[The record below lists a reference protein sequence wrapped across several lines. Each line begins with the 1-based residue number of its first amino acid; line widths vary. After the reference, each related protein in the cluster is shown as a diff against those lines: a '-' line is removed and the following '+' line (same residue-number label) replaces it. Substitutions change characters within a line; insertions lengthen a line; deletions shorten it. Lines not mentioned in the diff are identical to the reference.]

1 MKLSLSQIETF
12 YWVARLKS
20 LHAASRQQHLA
31 QPTVSARIQELE
43 GTIGYRLFERH
54 AQGAELTPKG
64 AVFLKKAEALLQL
77 ADGMLTED
85 AAPMR
90 GLLRLGSN
98 ESAALCGLSTF
109 LGDLGERYPDL
120 NVELTVDVGSILRG
134 RLSAGG
140 LDFAILTDPSTHPHV
155 RDVLLGESEMCWIG
169 AKGMVNKDKPLTPAD
184 LARMQLLTVPAPS
197 SLHAVNMAWFSSA
210 RVSPP
215 HLNTCNSLAVTL
227 QMVVSGVAAAILPRA
242 IVQRELDDGTIELLN
257 VSRPV
262 PSLPIYASFPMI
274 GDTRVF
280 EDIAEMAG
288 KALLATTLVR

>member
-43 GTIGYRLFERH
+43 GTLGYRLFERN

-64 AVFLKKAEALLQL
+64 TAFLKKAEALLDL

-98 ESAALCGLSTF
+98 ESAALSGLATF
-109 LGDLGERYPDL
+109 LADLGERYPAL
-120 NVELTVDVGSILRG
+120 HVELTVDVGSILRS
-134 RLSAGG
+134 RLAAGG

-155 RDVLLGESEMCWIG
+155 RDILLGESEMCWVS
-169 AKGMVNKDKPLTPAD
+169 AKGKIAKQGPLSPAD
-184 LARMQLLTVPAPS
+184 LAAMPMLTVPAPS

-215 HLNTCNSLAVTL
+215 HLNTCNSLAVIL
-227 QMVVSGVAAAILPRA
+227 RLVVSGIAVAILPRA
-242 IVQRELDDGTIELLN
+242 IVQRELDDASIDILDVTHP
-257 VSRPV
+257 VSP
-262 PSLPIYASFPMI
+262 LPIYASFPMI
-274 GDTRVF
+274 GDERVY
-280 EDIAEMAG
+280 EDIAGMAG
-288 KALLATTLVR
+288 KALLASELVR